1 MHIKKTEIRNRVFQL
16 EFDNQL
22 ELASTFLRF
31 EEFYESPKFK
41 GKIFTLKEFKEWY
54 TKEKGAFTYYEDWPA
69 FNIPSSVLKPF
80 IEGKFDPLSKAE
92 KELISLFKNTTG
104 IFYIIGVVAGADSFC
119 NHELAHALFFTQP
132 DYKKQVLIVLIKY
145 DTSAIKQELRG
156 MSGYCE
162 EVLDDELNA
171 WILTL
176 SDELKAKPQK
186 ELKSELEKLFLKFKS
201 R

>member
-1 MHIKKTEIRNRVFQL
+1 MHIKKTEIRDRIFQL
-16 EFDNQL
+16 EFNSQL

-31 EEFYESPKFK
+31 EEFYESPRFR
-41 GKIFTLKEFKEWY
+41 GKIFSLKEFKEWY

-80 IEGKFDPLSKAE
+80 IQGKFDPLSPAE
-92 KELISLFKNTTG
+92 KQLISIFKNVSG
-104 IFYIIGVVAGADSFC
+104 IFYIIGVVVGADSLC
-119 NHELAHALFFTQP
+119 DHELAHALFFTIP
-132 DYKKQVLIVLIKY
+132 SYREQVLSILNKFNVDK
-145 DTSAIKQELRG
+145 IKQELMG

-162 EVLDDELNA
+162 EVLDDEVNA
-171 WILTL
+171 WTLTL

-186 ELKSELEKLFLKFKS
+186 ELKSELEKLFLEFKS

>member
-1 MHIKKTEIRNRVFQL
+1 MHIKITEIRSRVFQL
-16 EFDNQL
+16 EFESQL

-31 EEFYESPKFK
+31 EEFYESPEFR

-80 IEGKFDPLSKAE
+80 IEGEFDPLSNAE
-92 KELISLFKNTTG
+92 KQLISLFKNESG
-104 IFYIIGVVAGADSFC
+104 IFYIIGVVAGAESLCD
-119 NHELAHALFFTQP
+119 HELAHALFFTQSE
-132 DYKKQVLIVLIKY
+132 YSKQVLSILKRYNI
-145 DTSAIKQELRG
+145 SEIKQELRG

-162 EVLDDELNA
+162 EVLDDEVNA

-186 ELKSELEKLFLKFKS
+186 ELKSELEKLFHEFKS
-201 R
+201 L